1 MVIIDRW
8 EEVFSTIRKNK
19 LRTFLTGF
27 SVAWGIFMLIILLGS
42 GHGLENGVRDQF
54 RSSAT
59 NTLWIWG
66 GQTSKPYK
74 GLQPGRRI
82 EFENKDYEHIKNN
95 VTGVDLISG
104 RLNLWGDNTISYKN
118 NYGNF
123 DIRTIHPDYK
133 SIEKVNIL
141 EGRFINNFDIQKSLK
156 VVSIGIQVRDALFK
170 NGVEAMGKYINV
182 RGIPF
187 KVIGVFEDD
196 DGRQNNQRTV
206 YMPVTTG
213 QKVFY
218 GRDRLQTL
226 AATVGAASVEESKLI
241 EEEIRDDMA
250 TMKKFDKTDENAMF
264 IWNSVEEFKQFM
276 DLFAAIRLFIWIIG
290 IGTIIAGI
298 VGVSN
303 IMMIAVK
310 ERTKEIGIRKSMGA
324 TPASIILLIM
334 QESVFITTLAGYIGL
349 VIGVGL
355 LELVSPHIE
364 TEFFRNPEANLG
376 IAISATMLLIIAG
389 MVAGYVPARRA
400 ASIKPVDAL
409 RDE

>member
-42 GHGLENGVRDQF
+42 GQGLENGVRDQF
-54 RSSAT
+54 KSSAT

-66 GQTSKPYK
+66 GQTTKPYK

-82 EFENKDYEHIKNN
+82 GFENKDYEHIKNHVN
-95 VTGVDLISG
+95 GVDLISG

-123 DIRTIHPDYK
+123 DIRTVHPDYK
-133 SIEKVNIL
+133 IIEKVNIL
-141 EGRFINNFDIQKSLK
+141 EGRFINNFDVQKSLK
-156 VVSIGIQVRDALFK
+156 VATIGIQVKDALFK
-170 NGVEAMGKYINV
+170 NGEEAMGKYINV
-182 RGIPF
+182 KGIPF

-196 DGRQNNQRTV
+196 DGRQDNQRTV
-206 YMPVTTG
+206 YLPVSTG

-226 AATVGAASVEESKLI
+226 AATVGAASVEESKMI
-241 EEEIRDDMA
+241 EEKIRDDMA
-250 TMKKFDKTDENAMF
+250 SMKKFDKSDENAMF

-334 QESVFITTLAGYIGL
+334 QESVFITALAGYIGL

-355 LELVSPHIE
+355 LELISPHIQ
-364 TEFFRNPEANLG
+364 TEFFRNPEANLS
-376 IAISATMLLIIAG
+376 IAISATVLLIVAG
-389 MVAGYVPARRA
+389 MIAGYVPARRA

>member
-27 SVAWGIFMLIILLGS
+27 SVAWGIFMLVILLGS

-54 RSSAT
+54 KSSAT

-66 GQTSKPYK
+66 GQTTKPYK

-82 EFENKDYEHIKNN
+82 DFENKDYEHIKNT
-95 VTGVDLISG
+95 VDGVDLISG

-123 DIRTIHPDYK
+123 DIRTVHPDYK
-133 SIEKVNIL
+133 IIEKVNML
-141 EGRFINNFDIQKSLK
+141 EGRFVNNFDIQKSLK
-156 VVSIGIQVRDALFK
+156 VVCIGIQVKDALFK
-170 NGVEAMGKYINV
+170 NGGEALGAYISV

-187 KVIGVFEDD
+187 KVVGVFEDD
-196 DGRQNNQRTV
+196 DGRQDNQRTV
-206 YMPVTTG
+206 YLPVTTG

-226 AATVGAASVEESKLI
+226 AATVGAASVEQSKMI
-241 EEEIRDDMA
+241 EEEIRNDMA
-250 TMKKFDKTDENAMF
+250 TRKKFDKTDENAMF
-264 IWNSVEEFKQFM
+264 IWNSVEEFKQFL
-276 DLFAAIRLFIWIIG
+276 DLFAAIRMFIWIIG

-303 IMMIAVK
+303 IMMITVK
-310 ERTKEIGIRKSMGA
+310 ERTKEIGIRKSIGA

-355 LELVSPHIE
+355 LELVSPYIQ

-376 IAISATMLLIIAG
+376 IAISATVLLIFAG
-389 MVAGYVPARRA
+389 MIAGYVPAKRA
-400 ASIKPVDAL
+400 ASIKPVEAL

>member
-54 RSSAT
+54 KSSAT

-66 GQTSKPYK
+66 GQTTKPYK

-82 EFENKDYEHIKNN
+82 DFENKDYEHIKNN
-95 VTGVDLISG
+95 IKGVDLIAG
-104 RLNLWGDNTISYKN
+104 RLNLWGDNTISYRN
-118 NYGNF
+118 NFGDF
-123 DIRTIHPDYK
+123 SIRTVHPDYQK
-133 SIEKVNIL
+133 IEKVNLL
-141 EGRFINNFDIQKSLK
+141 EGRFVNNFDIQKSLK
-156 VVSIGIQVRDALFK
+156 VVTIGVQVKAALFK
-170 NGVEAMGKYINV
+170 NGEEAMGKYINV

-196 DGRQNNQRTV
+196 DGRQDNQRTV
-206 YMPVTTG
+206 YLPVTTG

-226 AATVGAASVEESKLI
+226 AATVGAASVEESKMI
-241 EEEIRDDMA
+241 EEKIRDDMA
-250 TMKKFDKTDENAMF
+250 MMKKFDKTDENAMF

-334 QESVFITTLAGYIGL
+334 QESIFINCSSDILGWCLGL
-349 VIGVGL
+349 GCSNWSL
-355 LELVSPHIE
+355 HTFKQSFLEIRKP
-364 TEFFRNPEANLG
+364 T
-376 IAISATMLLIIAG
+376 SALPS
-389 MVAGYVPARRA
+389 VPQCC
-400 ASIKPVDAL
+400 
-409 RDE
+409 